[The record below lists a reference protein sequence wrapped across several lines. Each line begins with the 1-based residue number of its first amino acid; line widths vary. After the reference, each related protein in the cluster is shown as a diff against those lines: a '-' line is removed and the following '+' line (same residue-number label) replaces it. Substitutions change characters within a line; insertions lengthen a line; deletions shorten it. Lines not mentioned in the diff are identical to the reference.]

1 MEIQSLKGHNCLFK
15 HSVYKR
21 ISVSISLT
29 ILIFV
34 FGLFPKLVLTYYS
47 TGIYPYISSSLRFVS
62 SIFPFAIGDLVYLLL
77 IGFVIYKVVRFF
89 RKRKTLNRKHRVIVP
104 LQVLNF
110 FLVLYILFKIAWG
123 LNYSRPSVSEEL
135 GIGDE
140 KYSVKELVLL
150 GDYFVKKTNSLK
162 SKQSKIPAYSINDLE
177 QNSSK
182 AYDLLKNKNSLFR
195 YKNPC
200 LKPVSS
206 NWLTSKA
213 GIEGYYAPLT
223 GEANMN
229 MALPDFVKPY
239 VSCHEIAHQLG
250 ISYEDEANLL
260 GYLTA
265 SNMPDVN
272 YQYSANYEMLRYI
285 LFEIRMKSPQDY
297 KLLYEKIEPRVL
309 ADFKTEKEFWRKYN
323 GDMFGYM
330 DAAFDSFLKLNNQPK
345 GIDSYQDIVIWLW
358 NIHKKELKKVERE
371 RVNSAYSR

>member
-1 MEIQSLKGHNCLFK
+1 VLK
-15 HSVYKR
+15 HSIYKTLL
-21 ISVSISLT
+21 VSTSLSL
-29 ILIFV
+29 LIFF
-34 FGLFPKLVLTYYS
+34 FGLFPLLVQKYYS
-47 TGIYPYISSSLRFVS
+47 TGIYPYISSSLRFIS
-62 SIFPFAIGDLVYLLL
+62 AIFPFAIGDIIYVLL
-77 IGFVIYKVVRFF
+77 IAFALYKIIRFF
-89 RKRKTLNRKHRVIVP
+89 QYRKLLIKKDRIIVP
-104 LQVLNF
+104 LQILNF
-110 FLVLYILFKIAWG
+110 FLVLYIIFKIVWG
-123 LNYSRPSVSEEL
+123 LNYSRPSVSEAL
-135 GIGDE
+135 GIGNE

-150 GDYFVKKTNSLK
+150 GDYFVQKTNDLK
-162 SKQSKIPAYSINDLE
+162 IKQTKVPAYSIHYLE
-177 QNSSK
+177 TSSSK
-182 AYDLLKNKNSLFR
+182 AYDLMEKKNSLFQ

-200 LKPVSS
+200 LKSVLST
-206 NWLTSKA
+206 WLTSKA

-265 SNMPDVN
+265 SNSPDVN
-272 YQYSANYEMLRYI
+272 YQYAANYEMLRYI

-297 KLLYEKIEPRVL
+297 KLLYDKLSPKVL
-309 ADFKTEKEFWRKYN
+309 ADFKIEKEFWRKYN

-358 NIHKKELKKVERE
+358 NIHKNEL
-371 RVNSAYSR
+371 

>member
-1 MEIQSLKGHNCLFK
+1 MTFQKKILLKFFVLFGLSTLIYIFGFFQSLVK
-15 HSVYKR
+15 
-21 ISVSISLT
+21 
-29 ILIFV
+29 
-34 FGLFPKLVLTYYS
+34 TYYS
-47 TGIYPYISSSLRFVS
+47 TSFYPYISSALRFIS
-62 SIFPFAIGDLVYLLL
+62 SIFPFAIGDILYVLL
-77 IGFVIYKVVRFF
+77 IGFALFKVICFIK
-89 RKRKTLNRKHRVIVP
+89 KRKNIKIEHRIIVP

-110 FLVLYILFKIAWG
+110 FLILYIIFKFVWG

-135 GIGDE
+135 GIGND

-150 GDYFVKKTNSLK
+150 GDSFVKKTNELK
-162 SKQSKIPAYSINDLE
+162 LKQGKIPSYTIKILE
-177 QNSSK
+177 TNSAK
-182 AYDLLKNKNSLFR
+182 AYDIIEKNNSVFR

-200 LKPVSS
+200 LKSVLNP
-206 NWLTSKA
+206 WIISKV

-229 MALPDFVKPY
+229 MNLPDFIKPY

-265 SNMPDVN
+265 SNSPDVN

-285 LFEIRMKSPQDY
+285 LFEIRMKSPEDY
-297 KLLYEKIEPRVL
+297 KTLHDKLSVGVL

-323 GDMFGYM
+323 GEMFGYM
-330 DAAFDSFLKLNNQPK
+330 DAAFDSFLKLNNQKK

-358 NIHKKELKKVERE
+358 NLHKKQLQGTH
-371 RVNSAYSR
+371 

>member
-1 MEIQSLKGHNCLFK
+1 MTAIKK
-15 HSVYKR
+15 HS
-21 ISVSISLT
+21 LNAA
-29 ILIFV
+29 LIFSIALLIYI
-34 FGLFPKLVLTYYS
+34 FGLFPVLVKKYYS

-62 SIFPFAIGDLVYLLL
+62 SIFPFAIGDIVYALL
-77 IGFVIYKVVRFF
+77 IGFVLYKIIRFF
-89 RKRKTLNRKHRVIVP
+89 KKRKTLKREHRIIVP

-110 FLVLYILFKIAWG
+110 FLILYIIFKIVWG

-135 GIGDE
+135 GIGNE

-150 GDYFVKKTNSLK
+150 GDFFVKKTNDLK
-162 SKQSKIPAYSINDLE
+162 LKQTKIPAYTINDLE
-177 QNSSK
+177 INSAK
-182 AYDLLKNKNSLFR
+182 AYDIMKQKNSLFR
-195 YKNPC
+195 YSNPC
-200 LKPVSS
+200 LKAVLNS
-206 NWLTSKA
+206 WIISKI

-229 MALPDFVKPY
+229 MNLPDFVEPY

-265 SNMPDVN
+265 SKSPDVN

-285 LFEIRMKSPQDY
+285 LFEIRMKSPDDY
-297 KLLYEKIEPRVL
+297 KILHDKLSAGVL

-330 DAAFDSFLKLNNQPK
+330 DAAFDSFLKLNNQKK
-345 GIDSYQDIVIWLW
+345 GTDSYQDIVIWLW
-358 NIHKKELKKVERE
+358 NIHKNELKVKG
-371 RVNSAYSR
+371 